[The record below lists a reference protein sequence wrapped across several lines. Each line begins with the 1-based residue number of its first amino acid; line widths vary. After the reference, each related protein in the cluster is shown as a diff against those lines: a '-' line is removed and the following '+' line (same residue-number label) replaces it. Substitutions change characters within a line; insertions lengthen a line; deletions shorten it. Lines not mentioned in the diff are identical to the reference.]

1 MSTIPYALILLS
13 FIVLRLII
21 MTSPIEPTKI
31 KIIFSSVE
39 VSKNVI
45 YTMIC
50 ATLIMVTELYKVWS
64 AVHN

>member
-1 MSTIPYALILLS
+1 
-13 FIVLRLII
+13 